1 MTAAAADLERVLDA
15 LLHDLR
21 SPMGVAGGY
30 LRLLREGRLPNPDD
44 SDKAIG
50 KAQDALRAMTALCAE
65 AAEWLKEP
73 PSETEVVVTAG
84 DLLARIAAQ
93 ADSAGVSLDVIEG
106 DSARTLTLRLE
117 PERVAATVIAI
128 LRTAIGDA
136 TGRCTARLAGD
147 VLELM
152 AIVPDRRGPTEP
164 GIFDPWAYPGM
175 STALSCRRLEQA
187 GGRCR
192 RGGAEGEVVRVEFD
206 VTA

>member
-30 LRLLREGRLPNPDD
+30 LRLLREGRLPNPED
-44 SDKAIG
+44 SDKAIA
-50 KAQDALRAMTALCAE
+50 KAQDALRTMTALCAE
-65 AAEWLKEP
+65 AGEWLKEP
-73 PSETEVVVTAG
+73 PSDTEVIVTAG
-84 DLLARIAAQ
+84 ELLARIAAH
-93 ADSAGVSLDVIEG
+93 AESAGVTLDVVEG
-106 DSARTLTLRLE
+106 DTAKQLTLKLE
-117 PERVAATVIAI
+117 AERVAATVTAI
-128 LRTAIGDA
+128 LRTAIGDGD
-136 TGRCTARLAGD
+136 GRCTARLAGD

-152 AIVPDRRGPTEP
+152 AVVPDRRGPSEP
-164 GIFDPWAYPGM
+164 GPFDPWAYPGM

-192 RGGAEGEVVRVEFD
+192 RGGGEGEVVRVEFD